1 MGGYMFDTNIFN
13 AILDGGIDIHQL
25 NHDNA
30 YFVTHI
36 QFDELQN
43 TRNDERRNQLIQ
55 IFTLI
60 APTSTPT
67 ETFILDVSR
76 LGKAKLGDSQIYTD
90 IKNYLDS
97 RNNSKEN
104 NIQDALIAETA
115 ILQNLTLVTNDRHL
129 LSTTIAFKGFAINLR
144 DFLLR

>member
-25 NHDNA
+25 NPDNA

-43 TRNDERRNQLIQ
+43 TQNDERRNQLIQ
-55 IFTLI
+55 TFTYI

-67 ETFILDVSR
+67 ESFILDFSR
-76 LGKAKLGDSQIYTD
+76 LGEAKLGDSQIYTD

-97 RNNSKEN
+97 QNGSKEN
-104 NIQDALIAETA
+104 NVQDALIAETV

-129 LSTTIAFKGFAINLR
+129 LSATIAFKGLAINLR
-144 DFLLR
+144 DFLTI